1 LRDGLVLFVPI
12 MIAIVAGCSGDSAA
26 RTLTPV
32 DLQQITAIPPGMPDW
47 DWPPEPMPQIDPPP
61 SEIPPS
67 ETPSITTDTPDPLL
81 AALEQQIADAGGIV
95 VADGARWQGADKVGA
110 TFAWLLNDTAGART
124 MLAAERAFQH
134 GWAERDGGKLS
145 DLRIDGLGE
154 EAWAIV
160 GLDSPVGET
169 ATYAWRRDSL
179 VLMVHVQ
186 CIFRTCPSDISPA
199 VRTWVDSID
208 HAVVAVLY

>member
-1 LRDGLVLFVPI
+1 MPGPAEGNMRRRAEPTLRDGLVLFVPI

-67 ETPSITTDTPDPLL
+67 
-81 AALEQQIADAGGIV
+81 DAGGIV